1 MVAQVLNGVGQCRKK
16 KKMGRLATEAVRRD
30 MGSGHK
36 LLHVSEQKDAGVR

>member
-1 MVAQVLNGVGQCRKK
+1 MVAQVLNGVGQCRK